1 MIMRRSD
8 ALYKKLMNQTVIA
21 ECFKP
26 LLEALTKCRFS
37 NDRFLS
43 LPMEMFC
50 LLGCLRHL
58 RGVATLR
65 EHIQHFFHLAEEDQ
79 IPIPRSTYSDA
90 LNSNTRATV
99 LQSAVDALVKIAGN
113 KLPDRLAKLTDL
125 GSRAVFAIDGSYQK
139 ESAHFN
145 RVTPKNGGDDNHKGH
160 MMLTLFDVRLGVPIN
175 VAIETKNVHETRV
188 LADRF
193 DVAGGCLRARNALFV
208 VDRAF
213 VNMPFWDKQKRR
225 YRQTSIT
232 RWKDNLNVVSAMP
245 RENNKIAVNEGV
257 VSDECVTLNAS
268 AEPWRRITYKTPES
282 NTLVFLTNELDLEPG
297 IIAFLYLRRWDEE
310 KCFDTWKN
318 DFSSKKAWSKS
329 HQGIWQQA
337 LLAVMTSILLK
348 MFCHNHQT
356 QFGITDDKCLK
367 KQDALAQ
374 KNAIDQGH
382 KIPWYR
388 EIYRQTAKI
397 SRQLIRF
404 LKECYMKNASQRL
417 YERELRPLFAKWL

>member
-1 MIMRRSD
+1 
-8 ALYKKLMNQTVIA
+8 
-21 ECFKP
+21 
-26 LLEALTKCRFS
+26 
-37 NDRFLS
+37 
-43 LPMEMFC
+43 
-50 LLGCLRHL
+50 
-58 RGVATLR
+58 
-65 EHIQHFFHLAEEDQ
+65 
-79 IPIPRSTYSDA
+79 
-90 LNSNTRATV
+90 
-99 LQSAVDALVKIAGN
+99 
-113 KLPDRLAKLTDL
+113 
-125 GSRAVFAIDGSYQK
+125 
-139 ESAHFN
+139 
-145 RVTPKNGGDDNHKGH
+145 
-160 MMLTLFDVRLGVPIN
+160 
-175 VAIETKNVHETRV
+175 
-188 LADRF
+188 
-193 DVAGGCLRARNALFV
+193 
-208 VDRAF
+208 
-213 VNMPFWDKQKRR
+213 
-225 YRQTSIT
+225 
-232 RWKDNLNVVSAMP
+232 MP

-374 KNAIDQGH
+374 KNAVDQGH
-382 KIPWYR
+382 RIPWYR

-397 SRQLIRF
+397 SGQLIRF

-417 YERELRPLFAKWL
+417 YERELRPLLAKWL